1 MFKVDIQDNESQ
13 CEINIIY
20 SIKFESDISI
30 PLRTL
35 TKESLEKEIDM
46 AKGRLLE
53 LVVKE
58 AINEKGLLNV

>member
-1 MFKVDIQDNESQ
+1 MFKIDIQDNKSQ
-13 CEINIIY
+13 CEINIVY

-58 AINEKGLLNV
+58 AINEKGLLDV